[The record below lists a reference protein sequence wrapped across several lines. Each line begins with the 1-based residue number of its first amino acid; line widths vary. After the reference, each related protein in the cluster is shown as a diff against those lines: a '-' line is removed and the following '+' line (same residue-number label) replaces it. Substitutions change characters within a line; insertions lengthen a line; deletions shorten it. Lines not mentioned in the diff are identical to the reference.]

1 MRSDSFLVRALAA
14 FLVGTS
20 APGSILAASH
30 YGASPGY
37 WLIVIPCIVL
47 IAAILVGY
55 FEPFAKRVWI
65 HALLLMLPELV
76 ALPVAILTCKGHGC
90 VASRCLPCSCDPL
103 YICSHRGVVCRV
115 FHSAEANLTHPWSS
129 RLRLR
134 FK

>member
-14 FLVGTS
+14 LLVGSS

-37 WLIVIPCIVL
+37 WLFAIPCSVL
-47 IAAILVGY
+47 IAAILAGY

-76 ALPVAILTCKGHGC
+76 ALPVVVLTCKGHGC
-90 VASRCLPCSCDPL
+90 VASIVFLAVAIPSTFVLIAVSYAAFFIRRKRAST
-103 YICSHRGVVCRV
+103 IVGVR
-115 FHSAEANLTHPWSS
+115 A
-129 RLRLR
+129 
-134 FK
+134 